1 MMSARAKTAK
11 IQERAA
17 AVLPVRVLSG
27 GAAESVP
34 VPAWLKAS
42 ASRKLLAQAVLVAR
56 ARQRIR
62 RAHTKDRSE
71 VRGGGRKPW
80 RQKGTGRARHGSR
93 RSPLWVGGGV
103 TFGPRS
109 RREVTGRLA
118 RRAARRAFAG
128 ALSAHAEAHTL
139 QLVHFGEKAP
149 AATRE
154 AAPLFAASHGVLLV
168 LAERHRHVRRA
179 VRNLPAVRSVLASQ
193 VSVSEVVQAR
203 EVWIDEQALPVIE
216 SRCRVS

>member
-1 MMSARAKTAK
+1 MTQAKVKTAK
-11 IQERAA
+11 KSELKNT
-17 AVLPVRVLSG
+17 VLPVRQLTG
-27 GAAESVP
+27 GTAETVP
-34 VPAWLKAS
+34 VPVWLKAP
-42 ASRKLLAQAVLVAR
+42 ASRKLIAQAVLVAR

-62 RAHTKDRSE
+62 RAHTKDRAE
-71 VRGGGRKPW
+71 VRGGGAKPW
-80 RQKGTGRARHGSR
+80 RQKGTGRSRHGSR

-128 ALSAHAEAHTL
+128 ALSAHVEAHTL
-139 QLVHFGEKAP
+139 QLVRFGEKTP
-149 AATRE
+149 TATRE

-168 LAERHRHVRRA
+168 LAERHRHARRA
-179 VRNLPAVRSVLASQ
+179 VRNLPAVHNVLASQ